1 MSSQL
6 SQEENNSPGLSQLP
20 EHVFKD
26 MQRIMGLLS
35 NHSCSVEL
43 QQDVESI
50 VNHLHDHFSNVVH
63 VAEQEQA
70 EEVALKE
77 EISELKSSLE
87 GQIAKKPE
95 KVDYVSG
102 ETKNA
107 STSSG
112 ASSVI
117 GNVIRQDPALLHE
130 DMQFLSDLVFVLG
143 SASVFGAC
151 AVAIQVPMIIGFI
164 VGGVVVG
171 PSGLGLV
178 VQVHRIDTLAEVGAA
193 LVFFAQGLQ
202 FHPSEPMKHLKLSL
216 WALALQIL
224 GIGSMFCLIQSFF
237 NGLEFSSYSEAMLLG
252 LSASLTSSTVVHH
265 LATDYHLKHGAFHQL
280 VGAMLF
286 PQDLLMG
293 LFLCFPEAMKTG
305 FLGIFVIGRQF
316 AYAIV
321 LVSAFVYVSAH
332 IVPRIAKFFLP
343 QEAPHL
349 NLLSC
354 LSICLGGAFLTDW
367 LDLSAEFGAFFAGL
381 ALTTTETHKD
391 TFVRIESAKNLFSTV
406 LFASIGM
413 MISPSFVWSNFQLIL
428 ISVILMLLVK
438 ITFFFF
444 LLRIFKNSIS
454 VSLITAI
461 GMSQIAEFS
470 MILAGKGYLAGLV
483 IRRNYLI
490 FLTVTVMSL
499 LLNPL
504 LFKYVV
510 STRWMEKH
518 RASKV
523 ISMSVSHQKL
533 SSMEYI

>member
-1 MSSQL
+1 VSSQL

-178 VQVHRIDTLAEVGAA
+178 VQVHLWSS
-193 LVFFAQGLQ
+193 L
-202 FHPSEPMKHLKLSL
+202 LKDCNF
-216 WALALQIL
+216 I
-224 GIGSMFCLIQSFF
+224 
-237 NGLEFSSYSEAMLLG
+237 
-252 LSASLTSSTVVHH
+252 
-265 LATDYHLKHGAFHQL
+265 
-280 VGAMLF
+280 
-286 PQDLLMG
+286 
-293 LFLCFPEAMKTG
+293 
-305 FLGIFVIGRQF
+305 
-316 AYAIV
+316 
-321 LVSAFVYVSAH
+321 
-332 IVPRIAKFFLP
+332 
-343 QEAPHL
+343 
-349 NLLSC
+349 LLS
-354 LSICLGGAFLTDW
+354 
-367 LDLSAEFGAFFAGL
+367 
-381 ALTTTETHKD
+381 
-391 TFVRIESAKNLFSTV
+391 
-406 LFASIGM
+406 
-413 MISPSFVWSNFQLIL
+413 P
-428 ISVILMLLVK
+428 
-438 ITFFFF
+438 
-444 LLRIFKNSIS
+444 
-454 VSLITAI
+454 
-461 GMSQIAEFS
+461 
-470 MILAGKGYLAGLV
+470 
-483 IRRNYLI
+483 
-490 FLTVTVMSL
+490 
-499 LLNPL
+499 
-504 LFKYVV
+504 
-510 STRWMEKH
+510 
-518 RASKV
+518 
-523 ISMSVSHQKL
+523 
-533 SSMEYI
+533 